1 LIDRSVQSKPEQQR
15 PSEPQFGRVRWA
27 RLLVAENGIRW
38 TAYAAALGGL
48 KKASRFVQGRMARL
62 ERRYRLSGRN
72 SVGVNYEYWQRWD
85 WSRQGEEWTPSEE
98 WKQSLIDD
106 VMLRHVQPG
115 TTILEIGP
123 GAGRWTEA
131 LQPIAGRLIVVDL
144 SDRCIEL
151 CRQRFA
157 NAPNIEFHVND
168 GRSLAAIPTATVDG
182 IWSFDVFVHIAPPEI
197 AAYMAEIA
205 RVMRPGAQAVV
216 HHAAAGREAD
226 AADLGQRSNMT
237 AERFAEMAR
246 RQGLTVIEQF
256 DSWGPDGRFKPSTG
270 WDIIS
275 VVEK

>member
-1 LIDRSVQSKPEQQR
+1 MTDAVRSQT
-15 PSEPQFGRVRWA
+15 EPQRAPGQQLGRVRWA

-48 KKASRFVQGRMARL
+48 KQASRFVQGRMAQL
-62 ERRYRLSGRN
+62 ERRHRLSGRN

-85 WSRQGEEWTPSEE
+85 WSRQGEEWTPSAE

-106 VMLRHVQPG
+106 VMLRHMPPRA
-115 TTILEIGP
+115 TIVEIGP

-157 NAPNIEFHVND
+157 NVANMEFHVND
-168 GRSLAAIPTATVDG
+168 GRSLAAIATATVDG
-182 IWSFDVFVHIAPPEI
+182 IWSFDVFVHVAPPEI
-197 AAYMAEIA
+197 ADYLAEIA
-205 RVMRPGAQAVV
+205 RVMRPGAHAVI
-216 HHAAAGREAD
+216 HHAAAGREGD
-226 AADLGQRSNMT
+226 AADLGQRSNIT

-246 RQGLTVIEQF
+246 QQGLTVLEQF
-256 DSWGPDGRFKPSTG
+256 DSWGPDGRFKLSTS
-270 WDIIS
+270 WDVIS
-275 VVEK
+275 IVEK